1 MTSLLASGFV
11 AAGTAVAGEKRA
23 DVQPGVV
30 FGVVIADNAE
40 TNRS

>member
-1 MTSLLASGFV
+1 VTSLLASGFV
-11 AAGTAVAGEKRA
+11 VAGTAVAGGKRA

-30 FGVVIADNAE
+30 FGVVTAENAE